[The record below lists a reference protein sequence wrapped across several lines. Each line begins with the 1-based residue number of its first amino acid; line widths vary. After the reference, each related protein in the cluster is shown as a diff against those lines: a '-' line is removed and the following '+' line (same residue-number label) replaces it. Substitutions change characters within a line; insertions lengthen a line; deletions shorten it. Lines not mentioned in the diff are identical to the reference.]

1 MPTLHVCASQ
11 RVRATFSVC
20 DLYTPR
26 PARSRENSRELA
38 AMRDRAC
45 AGKKCFVAPPG
56 EPLGGHWA
64 HSRAS
69 AGAPRPR
76 YTSRH
81 LLASVLQREVG
92 EVVASPTQNLGAPSA
107 LSLQAS
113 KHLASTVRALVRP
126 WLAAILALPG
136 PLTPPPK
143 RRDAQRLVGC
153 DLLSAARCSVRAPAA
168 RKQVLS
174 PPRRLRAC
182 TPPVGCPRCA
192 SPAPACVP
200 QVSGA
205 AARAATDGSRL
216 WSAPPRARASRR
228 RALGAAGAREQPG

>member
-1 MPTLHVCASQ
+1 MCYARTSRLQIGMRFIHGEPVPEPRIQPRRPCVAHARQ
-11 RVRATFSVC
+11 R
-20 DLYTPR
+20 
-26 PARSRENSRELA
+26 
-38 AMRDRAC
+38 
-45 AGKKCFVAPPG
+45 GKKCFVAPPG

-168 RKQVLS
+168 RKTGALA
-174 PPRRLRAC
+174 PRRLRAC
-182 TPPVGCPRCA
+182 TPPVGCPR
-192 SPAPACVP
+192 
-200 QVSGA
+200 
-205 AARAATDGSRL
+205 
-216 WSAPPRARASRR
+216 
-228 RALGAAGAREQPG
+228 

>member
-1 MPTLHVCASQ
+1 MVRVRDAACIHRACGGTVKPSCDLRRKTDVRTLHVCASQ

-107 LSLQAS
+107 
-113 KHLASTVRALVRP
+113 
-126 WLAAILALPG
+126 
-136 PLTPPPK
+136 
-143 RRDAQRLVGC
+143 GC
-153 DLLSAARCSVRAPAA
+153 
-168 RKQVLS
+168 
-174 PPRRLRAC
+174 
-182 TPPVGCPRCA
+182 
-192 SPAPACVP
+192 
-200 QVSGA
+200 
-205 AARAATDGSRL
+205 SR
-216 WSAPPRARASRR
+216 SRR
-228 RALGAAGAREQPG
+228 RNGRASGSAMYSSRRAAGPRRSSSSP